1 MSYKME
7 QTYKTGVSATPER
20 HIALIPLEL
29 MNEEKYPA
37 DKELFIKVMDK
48 KEIDKERSY
57 LQIKAFKG
65 LTRLLDEANCLNE
78 RLDDW
83 EKIQYYMKFKCRLIK
98 HYVLTKNG
106 KTTFHDTKISPDC
119 YAEVKSCAGM
129 TKKEM
134 TDLIDCVLKEADLNI
149 DNFNLPQQKKYV
161 AIRNEMGDR

>member
-1 MSYKME
+1 MTDVDYKS
-7 QTYKTGVSATPER
+7 G
-20 HIALIPLEL
+20 HITTTEMHLALLACEF
-29 MNEEKYPA
+29 MDKDKYDE
-37 DKELFIKVMDK
+37 DKKYFIKIEEEGK
-48 KEIDKERSY
+48 YRSY

-83 EKIQYYMKFKCRLIK
+83 EKIQYYMKFKCGLIK

-134 TDLIDCVLKEADLNI
+134 TELIDCLLKEADLNI
-149 DNFNLPQQKKYV
+149 DNMDLQQQTKYNN
-161 AIRNEMGDR
+161 IRNEMGDR